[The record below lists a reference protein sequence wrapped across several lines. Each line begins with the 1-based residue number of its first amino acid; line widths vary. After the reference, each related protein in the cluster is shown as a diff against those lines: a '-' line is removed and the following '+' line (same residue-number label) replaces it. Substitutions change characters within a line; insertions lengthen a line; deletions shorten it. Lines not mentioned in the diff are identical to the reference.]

1 MQGFF
6 HRILTIDVSRQHYE
20 WEGIPEP
27 RLKDTLGGKGLAT
40 QLLLERNPQGVDPLS
55 PENNLIFALGPV
67 TDTPIW
73 GGCRYGIFSKS
84 PLTGFFAE
92 SYSGGS
98 VPQAMSRT
106 GVDAFI
112 IKGAADRPIWLE
124 ITESGVNFHQADA
137 LWGKETYAQ
146 KTLAECKEHKA
157 AQAYKHSGTP
167 MMVSLLNTAGGFPA
181 RYWSRGTFESFEQIN
196 AESMRKR
203 LEPKPKAC
211 KTCFM
216 ACGKLSTVT
225 RGRHQGL
232 RVEGPEYETI
242 YAFGGL
248 CCIDQIEE
256 IAYLND
262 LCDRLGL
269 DTISAGNL
277 VGLMMEGSHL
287 GLIDEHYEYG
297 NADQT
302 AQLLQ
307 DMAYVRG
314 SGRLLAQGIRPA
326 AKELGLED
334 LAVHVNGMEPAGS
347 DPRAL
352 KGMGLAYAVSDRG
365 ACHLRSTFYKAELSG
380 QIDPEVISDKA
391 AFFLEYEDRCTVFD
405 TLILCRFYRD
415 FYWDELGRI
424 IDLTTGLDLDQKAL
438 KQLAA
443 RVTDLTRKFNIREG
457 LTRVDDQLPDRL
469 YTEPWKT
476 DNVSPEMKSR
486 PWSKSI
492 TDCEG
497 GIQMGSQRDV
507 CVSPASTRSSLAGAL
522 IPNTRMIRKPSFS
535 GPRKISPDSGNITK
549 WSHWIPTFKRSCML
563 FWPRPRGNLWAEQ
576 AEVGRRRSDFGGR
589 RSTFLRARLTFDLTF
604 QKRCGEKT

>member
-20 WEGIPEP
+20 WEDIPEP

-137 LWGKETYAQ
+137 LWGKETYAAQDQIQELAGKKAGVLVIGPAGENLVRFAVVENDYWRSAGRSGMGAVMGSKRIKGISFHGNRTRPLAHPEQVKTYAQ

-181 RYWSRGTFESFEQIN
+181 RYWSRGNLESFEQIN
-196 AESMRKR
+196 AESMRKH
-203 LEPKPKAC
+203 LDPKPKAC

-216 ACGKLSTVT
+216 ACGKLSTVS
-225 RGRHQGL
+225 RGRHQGIQ
-232 RVEGPEYETI
+232 VEGPEYETI

-277 VGLMMEGSHL
+277 IGLMMEGSHL
-287 GLIDEHYEYG
+287 GLIDERYEYG
-297 NADQT
+297 NADQA

-334 LAVHVNGMEPAGS
+334 LAVHVKGMEPAGY

-424 IDLTTGLDLDQKAL
+424 IALTTGLDLDQKAL

-469 YTEPWKT
+469 YTEPLE
-476 DNVSPEMKSR
+476 NGQR
-486 PWSKSI
+486 I
-492 TDCEG
+492 TRDEVETMVKEYYRLRG
-497 GIQMGSQRDV
+497 WDTNGIPKG
-507 CVSPASTRSSLAGAL
+507 
-522 IPNTRMIRKPSFS
+522 
-535 GPRKISPDSGNITK
+535 
-549 WSHWIPTFKRSCML
+549 CM
-563 FWPRPRGNLWAEQ
+563 R
-576 AEVGRRRSDFGGR
+576 
-589 RSTFLRARLTFDLTF
+589 
-604 QKRCGEKT
+604 